1 MKSTKILFNL
11 FATILIL
18 SSCKVSYIVTYQTYL
33 EGNPEESNEFID
45 SIMKINFDPRPHGI
59 DFDIENLITNNL
71 YLIWDK
77 SYFIEPSG
85 ESSKALNQDVLV
97 TASSIRDKENY
108 ESVIPQRAHFK
119 RFTCSSTNISFLNTI
134 ESFSHYS
141 ELLKSINTYTIT
153 NKSWSSSVY
162 WYIGEDISY
171 SSKSEIPMLN
181 NRVVNKA
188 LKEINEKNNLAI
200 GFTIKDKDKEIEY
213 HFKFPIKKVEI
224 YNRTSSDAKY
234 TKIFEL
240 NKDNNFKVI
249 SLGQR
254 GSLINGP
261 QKPQQRIESDGL
273 IITCVECGKEFKLT
287 GLTKGKVN
295 CPYCNAVN
303 IIGQP

>member
-1 MKSTKILFNL
+1 ML
-11 FATILIL
+11 ILIVAAFIF
-18 SSCKVSYIVTYQTYL
+18 SGCKVSYLVTYQTYL
-33 EGNPEESNEFID
+33 EGNPDESNEFID
-45 SIMKINFDPRPHGI
+45 SIMKINFEPRPHGI
-59 DFDIENLITNNL
+59 FFDIENLTTNNL

-85 ESSKALNQDVLV
+85 ESSKALNQDVLE

-119 RFTCSSTNISFLNTI
+119 RLTCSSKNISFLNTY

-141 ELLKSINTYTIT
+141 ELFKSINTYTIT
-153 NKSWSSSVY
+153 DKRWSSSVY

-171 SSKSEIPMLN
+171 SSKGEIPIIN

-188 LKEINEKNNLAI
+188 LKEVNEKNNLAI

-213 HFKFPIKKVEI
+213 HFKFPIKKIEI

-234 TKIFEL
+234 TKKFEL
-240 NKDNNFKVI
+240 NKDNNFKII
-249 SLGQR
+249 SLGQPE
-254 GSLINGP
+254 SLINGP

-303 IIGQP
+303 TIGEP